1 MLKWLSL
8 IVALY
13 LAGYAVLRVSQAER
27 WEGDGQIYVIFPASA
42 PWLYYLYRPVAY
54 VDGSLTGM
62 RFHIGPHLP

>member
-42 PWLYYLYRPVAY
+42 PWLYYLYRPVA
-54 VDGSLTGM
+54 
-62 RFHIGPHLP
+62 